1 MLEPTND
8 DIEQV
13 LTSRKMPLSMLPN
26 AMFHPIVKSA
36 WDEWENNKYQNEME
50 LCNREWCRKLSLVN
64 RYLKLQLKRQID
76 PNYCKK
82 STYNYMK
89 MCNSKY
95 I

>member
-1 MLEPTND
+1 MLELTND

-13 LTSRKMPLSMLPN
+13 LASRKMPSLMFPN
-26 AMFHPIVKSA
+26 AMYHSTIESA
-36 WDEWENNKYQNEME
+36 WDEWENNKFQNEME
-50 LCNREWCRKLSLVN
+50 LSNKDWCKRLSLVD
-64 RYLKLQLKRQID
+64 RYLKLQLKRKID

-82 STYNYMK
+82 STHNYMK